1 MITVENK
8 EVKKTHEFSQFSS
21 GITRSGKG
29 ILVIDEAYEFIINKP
44 LSYIITPCEFD
55 KEKVLAFINK
65 KRKMKKSQKY
75 RKQLA
80 INKLKGQ
87 K

>member
-1 MITVENK
+1 MTTVENK
-8 EVKKTHEFSQFSS
+8 EVKKTHEFIQFSS

-29 ILVIDEAYEFIINKP
+29 ILVIDEAYEIFNKP
-44 LSYIITPCEFD
+44 MSHIITPCEFD

-65 KRKMKKSQKY
+65 KRKMRKSQKY

-80 INKLKGQ
+80 INRLKGQ